1 MNKTKHAQKRC
12 QQRGINNKTIN
23 LLYTEGKIIPLDKGR
38 ALVIFPKRK
47 KSIIEKDNLKIK
59 NIKNAYMV
67 IKINK
72 INLTDSPI
80 ITIGHDYKNVYK
92 ETHKKFH

>member
-12 QQRGINNKTIN
+12 QQRGINNKAIN
-23 LLYTEGKIIPLDKGR
+23 LLYTEGKVIPQNKGR

-47 KSIIEKDNLKIK
+47 KSSIEKSNLNIK
-59 NIKNAYMV
+59 NLRNAYMV
-67 IKINK
+67 IQINNN
-72 INLTDSPI
+72 NLSDSSI

-92 ETHKKFH
+92 NTLKKFH

>member
-23 LLYTEGKIIPLDKGR
+23 LLYTEGKIIPQDKGR
-38 ALVIFPKRK
+38 ALVIFSKRK
-47 KSIIEKDNLKIK
+47 KPSIEKSNL
-59 NIKNAYMV
+59 NIKNLRNAYM
-67 IKINK
+67 IIQINNN
-72 INLTDSPI
+72 NLSDSSI

-92 ETHKKFH
+92 NTLKKFH

>member
-23 LLYTEGKIIPLDKGR
+23 LLYTEGKIIPQDKGR

-47 KSIIEKDNLKIK
+47 KFSI
-59 NIKNAYMV
+59 
-67 IKINK
+67 
-72 INLTDSPI
+72 
-80 ITIGHDYKNVYK
+80 
-92 ETHKKFH
+92 

>member
-23 LLYTEGKIIPLDKGR
+23 LLYTQGKIIPQDKGR

-47 KSIIEKDNLKIK
+47 KFSIEKNNLNIK
-59 NIKNAYMV
+59 NLRNAYMV
-67 IKINK
+67 IQINNN
-72 INLTDSPI
+72 NLSDSPI

-92 ETHKKFH
+92 NTLKKFH